1 MSMIVRSH
9 FPAQAVFLPSESPT
23 AQPRVEGLFKKY
35 EEDLCRR
42 THQLFSWLL
51 VLQWAFCIFIAGI
64 WSPRSWA
71 GQRTLAHP
79 HLFVALIFGGLLT
92 IPAITIMRRYPY
104 HWLTRQVVAAAQIGF
119 SLLLI
124 SL

>member
-1 MSMIVRSH
+1 MGSSPVSWGSIAAGSKFRVKPLHQRADWECAMSMIVRSH
-9 FPAQAVFLPSESPT
+9 FPAQAVFLPAESPT

-71 GQRTLAHP
+71 GRQTLPHA
-79 HLFVALIFGGLLT
+79 HLFA
-92 IPAITIMRRYPY
+92 
-104 HWLTRQVVAAAQIGF
+104 
-119 SLLLI
+119 
-124 SL
+124 